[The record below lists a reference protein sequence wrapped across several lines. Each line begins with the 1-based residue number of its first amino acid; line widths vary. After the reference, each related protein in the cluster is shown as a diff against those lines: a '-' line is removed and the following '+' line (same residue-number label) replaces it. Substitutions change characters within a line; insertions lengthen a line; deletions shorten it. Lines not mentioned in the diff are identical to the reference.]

1 MKVTFAQR
9 AAIYYVMD
17 TKFWGIKRPE
27 VNIIMF
33 NLKNGTLTGIQEKLK
48 SEDEKPLFSY

>member
-17 TKFWGIKRPE
+17 TKFWGTKRPE

-48 SEDEKPLFSY
+48 SEDEKP